1 MTVCDVDTMRAIHS
15 CGNDMNDCAEIEDRF
30 LVEGWH
36 IETYL
41 NDLLMYV
48 VTYRHPSHPD
58 RTFIGTGESRTEAS
72 MNAAKAA
79 IRAHGLEG

>member
-1 MTVCDVDTMRAIHS
+1 MERLTDEMLARLREH
-15 CGNDMNDCAEIEDRF
+15 DMNDCAEIEDCF

-36 IETYL
+36 VEVFL

-58 RTFIGTGESRTEAS
+58 RTFTGSGETRAEAS

-79 IRAHGLEG
+79 LRAHELGG